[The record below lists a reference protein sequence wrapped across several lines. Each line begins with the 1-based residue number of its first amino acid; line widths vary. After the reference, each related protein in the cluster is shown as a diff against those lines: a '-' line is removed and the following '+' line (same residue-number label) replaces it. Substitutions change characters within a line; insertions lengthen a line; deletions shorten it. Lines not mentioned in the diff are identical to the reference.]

1 MSTTSSTI
9 EANKELLVRAHEAF
23 ADADLDGLLKLYAD
37 DVTFLDTN
45 DRDNPYIGQEAVREY
60 AQVTFYDGLSDLES
74 HVNLE
79 VADDNTVIHEG
90 VLHATHSGD
99 LYGIPATGNR
109 ITWHFL
115 AIYMVRDGK
124 IYEEHLYCDP
134 REIRSQI
141 EG

>member
-1 MSTTSSTI
+1 MSTTADTI
-9 EANKELLVRAHEAF
+9 EANKRLLVLAHEKF
-23 ADADLDGLLKLYAD
+23 AEADLDGLLELYSPA
-37 DVTFLDTN
+37 VTFLDTN
-45 DRDNPYIGQEAVREY
+45 DRDNPYKGHDAVRAY
-60 AQVTFYDGLSDLES
+60 AQENFYDGLSDLES

-79 VADDNTVIHEG
+79 VADENTVIHEG
-90 VLHATHSGD
+90 VLHATHSGE
-99 LYGIPATGNR
+99 LYGIAATGRR

-115 AIYMVRDGK
+115 AIYMVQDGS

>member
-1 MSTTSSTI
+1 MSTTADTI

-23 ADADLDGLLKLYAD
+23 ADADLDGLLKLYAPGI
-37 DVTFLDTN
+37 TFIDTN
-45 DRDNPYIGQEAVREY
+45 DRENPYEGHDAVREY
-60 AQVTFYDGLSDLES
+60 AQVNFYDGLSDLES

-79 VADDNTVIHEG
+79 VADENTVIHEG
-90 VLHATHSGD
+90 VLYATHSGD

-115 AIYMVRDGK
+115 AIYMVGDGL
-124 IYEEHLYCDP
+124 IQEEHLYCDP
-134 REIRSQI
+134 REIRSQL